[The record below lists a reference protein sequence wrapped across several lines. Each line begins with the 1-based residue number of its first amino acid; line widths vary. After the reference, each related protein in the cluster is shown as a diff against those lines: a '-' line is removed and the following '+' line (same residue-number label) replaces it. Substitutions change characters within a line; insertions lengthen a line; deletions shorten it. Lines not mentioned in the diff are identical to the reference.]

1 MQRLFVDFGRGI
13 GDGIDILTTA
23 HPNELVTLHEN
34 ERVILYDS
42 SLEVQGVLR
51 EVRAPDGHSYWVALP
66 DWATQRDLV

>member
-1 MQRLFVDFGRGI
+1 MQRVFVDFGRGI
-13 GDGIDILTTA
+13 GEEIDILTTA
-23 HPNELVTLHEN
+23 QPNEALTLREN

-51 EVRAPDGHSYWVALP
+51 GVHTPDGSSYWVATP